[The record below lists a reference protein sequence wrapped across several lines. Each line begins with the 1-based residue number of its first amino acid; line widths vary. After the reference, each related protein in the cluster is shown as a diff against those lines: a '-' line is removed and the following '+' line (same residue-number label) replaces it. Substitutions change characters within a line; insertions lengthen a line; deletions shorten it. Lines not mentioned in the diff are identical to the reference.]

1 MKKNSKRSSRESSL
15 KNLDMFKVGMPG
27 FNLGGKTSVSTI
39 CGMLVST
46 IIYGVTISFGVI
58 KLDQLLSHHSPLVNK
73 HVLSNYLNDRDGIKL
88 SDKPGE
94 GDQAQFPLAFSVE
107 DYLDETNVIDHRYY
121 KWIAL

>member
-1 MKKNSKRSSRESSL
+1 MKKTTKRSSRESPL

-27 FNLGGKTSVSTI
+27 FNLDGKTTVSTI
-39 CGMLVST
+39 CGLLVST
-46 IIYGVTISFGVI
+46 IIYGVTIAFGVI

-73 HVLSNYLNDRDGIKL
+73 HVLSNYLTDRDGLKL

-94 GDQAQFPLAFSVE
+94 GDKAQFPLAFSVE
-107 DYLDETNVIDHRYY
+107 DYLDEKNVMDHRFY